1 MEKFSVKKP
10 FTVLVGVVMVLL
22 LGFVALSHMQ
32 TNLLPDISTPYL
44 MVVTVYPGASPERVE
59 SEVSDVMENAL
70 GTVAGVDTIT
80 ATSAENYSL
89 LLMKFSEGTDMNS
102 TMVKV
107 SNKVDQTVS
116 SLPSSCLTPSIIE
129 YSMNMNAF
137 MTVAISREGS
147 DVYDLSDFVSSTLVP
162 YVERKGGV
170 SSVSANGLIEKM
182 VQVQLSQSKIDV
194 INEKLLETI
203 DVQLAAAHEQLEA
216 AQAQIEAGRK
226 EYEKQLKNYGDM
238 VSDTVMAQMGTEVGA
253 AVTTVR
259 DKAQALLDSVNQLI
273 AVVNEPEIQQA
284 LIEVRDGL
292 QHVVDQFNETTG
304 REKGIRVESASQG
317 SVSDLETNVMDA
329 AQGKVGAA
337 AMPNIFSAY
346 ADTAYALDQMGM
358 LVDLSQYLTEDERA
372 QYVQGYLDEGDFDG
386 DGSMKIFPV
395 AKSTELMFLN
405 ETDWE
410 KFAQA
415 TGAAYDDL
423 STVEGLVATA
433 GAYYD
438 WTDAQ
443 TPEPDDGKALFGRD
457 AMANYMLVGARQL
470 GDTLFEVQ
478 GGKMTL
484 NFDKDVAR
492 KLWDNYYVPF
502 VKGWFAA
509 TGRFRSDD
517 IKVGNVLA
525 YVGSNSSATFFPAQ
539 VMVNDTESYDIDMTV
554 LPSPKFAGGED
565 VAVQQGAGM
574 VVTAG
579 TEEEINASVEFLKWF
594 TQPEHNISFSVDSG
608 YLPVTTAANDM
619 EAIKTS
625 GLELS
630 PKMERIL
637 SNAVQSVKNNT
648 LYTPSA
654 FAGGS
659 KARKVLEYS
668 LSDLAS
674 ADRATVQERVAAG
687 QPAADAE
694 AEFLTDEY
702 FDAWYGGICTA
713 LEEYA
718 G

>member
-1 MEKFSVKKP
+1 MKKHIRA
-10 FTVLVGVVMVLL
+10 FVSLL
-22 LGFVALSHMQ
+22 CAAAL
-32 TNLLPDISTPYL
+32 
-44 MVVTVYPGASPERVE
+44 
-59 SEVSDVMENAL
+59 AL
-70 GTVAGVDTIT
+70 GCASCGGAAQSTGKSGGTAGVTHIT
-80 ATSAENYSL
+80 VWTY
-89 LLMKFSEGTDMNS
+89 
-102 TMVKV
+102 
-107 SNKVDQTVS
+107 
-116 SLPSSCLTPSIIE
+116 
-129 YSMNMNAF
+129 Y
-137 MTVAISREGS
+137 
-147 DVYDLSDFVSSTLVP
+147 
-162 YVERKGGV
+162 
-170 SSVSANGLIEKM
+170 NG
-182 VQVQLSQSKIDV
+182 D
-194 INEKLLETI
+194 
-203 DVQLAAAHEQLEA
+203 QLESFN
-216 AQAQIEAGRK
+216 K
-226 EYEKQLKNYGDM
+226 L
-238 VSDTVMAQMGTEVGA
+238 
-253 AVTTVR
+253 
-259 DKAQALLDSVNQLI
+259 
-273 AVVNEPEIQQA
+273 
-284 LIEVRDGL
+284 
-292 QHVVDQFNETTG
+292 VDQFNETTG

-317 SVSDLETNVMDA
+317 SMSDLETNVMDA

-372 QYVQGYLDEGDFDG
+372 QYVQDYLDEGDFDG

-443 TPEPDDGKALFGRD
+443 TPEPDD
-457 AMANYMLVGARQL
+457 
-470 GDTLFEVQ
+470 TLFEVQ
-478 GGKMTL
+478 DGKMTL

-594 TQPEHNISFSVDSG
+594 TQPENNISFSVDSG

-654 FAGGS
+654 FAGGN

-713 LEEYA
+713 LEKYA